1 MHVQAWLTISFK
13 KNDIFHLKEGDGF
26 SSPLVQARMAIFQR
40 DLSTAERIYIDQGS
54 PDDAVRMYR
63 QLLQWED
70 ALRVAETYN
79 LSDRHQIRC
88 KVKDV

>member
-1 MHVQAWLTISFK
+1 MYFQ
-13 KNDIFHLKEGDGF
+13 EGDGF

-40 DLSTAERIYIDQGS
+40 DLATAERIYIDQGN

-79 LSDRHQIRC
+79 LSDRHQIRL
-88 KVKDV
+88 K

>member
-1 MHVQAWLTISFK
+1 
-13 KNDIFHLKEGDGF
+13 
-26 SSPLVQARMAIFQR
+26 MAIFQR
-40 DLSTAERIYIDQGS
+40 DLATAERIYIDQGN

-79 LSDRHQIRC
+79 LSDRHQIR
-88 KVKDV
+88 

>member
-1 MHVQAWLTISFK
+1 MP
-13 KNDIFHLKEGDGF
+13 EGDGF
-26 SSPLVQARMAIFQR
+26 NSPLVLARMAIFQR
-40 DLSTAERIYIDQGS
+40 DLATAERIYIDQGS

-79 LSDRHQIRC
+79 LSDRHQIR
-88 KVKDV
+88 